1 MRFDVITIFPDIFD
15 SYIEKSL
22 IGKAINNKLINFKAH
37 DLRKWSQ
44 DKRKT
49 VDDRPFGGGL
59 GMVVKV
65 KPVLK
70 AVTEL
75 KKNSKKSKIV
85 VFTTRGKK
93 FNQKIAHDF
102 SKLDQLIMVCG
113 RYEGVD
119 ERILKNVADEKI
131 SIGDYVLMGGE
142 LPAIVVLETVSRLIP
157 GTVGKPGFL
166 SEKNNKGKIKG
177 AIDYPQYTRPEIF
190 DFKKELNKDF
200 LKKYGEVK
208 IKNKKIKELSKS
220 KWKVPL
226 DLLSGNHEKIKEY
239 RKNKTKTTW
248 I

>member
-22 IGKAINNKLINFKAH
+22 IGKAINKKLINFKTH

-44 DKRKT
+44 GKRKT

-59 GMVVKV
+59 GMVIKV
-65 KPVLK
+65 EPVLR
-70 AVTEL
+70 AVSEL
-75 KKNSKKSKIV
+75 KKKNKKTKIV

-119 ERILKNVADEKI
+119 ERILKNIADEKI

-157 GTVGKPGFL
+157 GAVGKAEFL
-166 SEKNNKGKIKG
+166 SEKNNKGKFKG
-177 AIDYPQYTRPEIF
+177 EIDYPQYTRPEVF
-190 DFKKELNKDF
+190 DFKKELNNNF
-200 LKKYGEVK
+200 LKKYSEVK
-208 IKNKKIKELSKS
+208 IKNKKIKELSSS

-226 DLLSGNHEKIKEY
+226 ELLSGNHEKIKEY
-239 RKNKTKTTW
+239 REHKTKKTW